1 LASGDF
7 NEADSHALFAEALN
21 EWRTTGDGAGKTKI
35 EIVEHFEESS
45 YAASLGDEHDD
56 DITATDK
63 TAESSNS
70 SGRGG
75 SANLVYEDLGL
86 GRDGNGY
93 DSGSYSDE
101 SPGMGIYDD
110 GGSFDS
116 SGHDEGA
123 SIHVGLGGISA
134 PTVYYGD
141 DDDNGGTTPSSTS
154 GLSIHANACDLGVIS
169 VASAVG
175 SGSGSGSGQS
185 GAAGVALSN
194 DQAGNLAHELCEGV
208 DPTGCMCSGASR
220 LRLHHAS
227 TCTFAVEVFVSSS
240 SSVSHRALC
249 SFSP

>member
-1 LASGDF
+1 MTDAPTDEMLTAHV
-7 NEADSHALFAEALN
+7 AA
-21 EWRTTGDGAGKTKI
+21 
-35 EIVEHFEESS
+35 EHFEESS
-45 YAASLGDEHDD
+45 SAASLGGEHDD
-56 DITATDK
+56 DITDTDK

-86 GRDGNGY
+86 GGNGDGNGY

-141 DDDNGGTTPSSTS
+141 DDDDGGTTPSSTS
-154 GLSIHANACDLGVIS
+154 GLSIHANACDLGVIG

-175 SGSGSGSGQS
+175 SGSGLGSSQS

-194 DQAGNLAHELCEGV
+194 DQAGNLAHELREGV
-208 DPTGCMCSGASR
+208 DPTGCMCSGMSR